1 MKRAS
6 VAVAVLMA
14 AMAAQAA
21 EPAEQAGSETPAQES
36 LTRDWLELQRSGTAA
51 SEQPQPLSGA
61 AMDKVHERYV
71 KSFGHPQPEHF
82 KYDEPIS
89 K

>member
-14 AMAAQAA
+14 AMAAQA
-21 EPAEQAGSETPAQES
+21 EPADQAGSETPAQES
-36 LTRDWLELQRSGTAA
+36 PAREWLELQRSGAAA
-51 SEQPQPLSGA
+51 SEQAQPLSGA